1 MDGLLH
7 YGNWVLLEQLG
18 CSIKSTM
25 VAQITRNLKKHLAA
39 EIVKWQP
46 SEELMVL
53 LVLLYK
59 YQNPRLTA
67 EVLLS
72 IRSIKLSTVRMTPLK
87 CFVLSSVLACAPTRY
102 HLEELDLSS
111 CHLTNDLLT
120 MLWPAFRHT
129 HNLK

>member
-72 IRSIKLSTVRMTPLK
+72 IRSIKLSPLHMTPLK
-87 CFVLSSVLACAPTRY
+87 CFILSSVLACILLRH
-102 HLEELDLSS
+102 HLEELDLFS

-120 MLWPAFRHT
+120 IL
-129 HNLK
+129 